1 MKFINSA
8 IFAVSCINLA
18 LSKAIGGEDKCNDQ
32 FCFWLTNEGS
42 ATILGF
48 SQNNQN
54 TKVLDIPAS
63 VNFDGRDYYVNA
75 AGVGAFSG
83 NENLE
88 EVNVSSY
95 IDNLY
100 LDTDAFAYCSNLKK
114 VVFNNKSV
122 SAANTS
128 SFASP
133 NKDISFTGRGVS
145 SYTNDQALKLITQ
158 WGFSV
163 KNYNNESDYT
173 RKEDLFNLAKYLTQY
188 LRINEIKDSGNALV
202 AIKVKFASYD
212 GYARLFRIF
221 AIAMGIPE
229 NYIYVASDGNNHYW
243 NYCFIDNMWYNV
255 DIINYPYRR
264 YSLYSIAESQ
274 RPFYHGYTEFKEMN
288 NDSIYASPS
297 QWVVLFNNYGYPNE
311 LNGQQTSDNFDVF
324 LNQHQLGY
332 RA

>member
-1 MKFINSA
+1 MKYINLVL
-8 IFAVSCINLA
+8 FAVSCINLA
-18 LSKAIGGEDKCNDQ
+18 LSRALTGEDKCNDQ
-32 FCFWLTNEGS
+32 FCFWVTNEGL

-48 SQNNQN
+48 SQTNQN
-54 TKVLDIPAS
+54 ARILNIPGS
-63 VNFDGRDYYVNA
+63 VNFDGHDYYVNA
-75 AGVGAFSG
+75 VGVGAFSG

-100 LDTDAFAYCSNLKK
+100 LDTDAFAECPNLKN
-114 VVFNNKSV
+114 VAFDNKSV
-122 SAANTS
+122 SAADLS

-133 NKDISFTGRGVS
+133 NKDISFTGRGVV
-145 SYTNDQALKLITQ
+145 TFVNDQALKLITQ

-163 KNYNNESDYT
+163 KNYKNESDYT
-173 RKEDLFNLAKYLTQY
+173 RKEDLFNLAKHLSQY
-188 LRINEIKDSGNALV
+188 LHISEFRDTKSVIV
-202 AIKVKFASYD
+202 AIKVKFGTYD
-212 GYARLFRIF
+212 SYARLFRIL

-229 NYIYVASDGNNHYW
+229 NYIYIASDGNNHYW

-297 QWVVLFNNYGYPNE
+297 QWVVLYNNYGYPDE
-311 LNGQQTSDNFDVF
+311 FDGQQVFENFDAF

-332 RA
+332 